1 MMVATD
7 DGNSSELS
15 FLLDKVRLATK
26 RGNSDIPPEDDQ
38 SKLPAAAV
46 CMILRAADSKNSLEI
61 LLLKRKSFEGDPWS
75 GQIAFP
81 GGRSKSGE
89 TLLETVKREVMEE
102 TGINLEDLE
111 PLGPLAQVFPGNF
124 SIRVTPFVAIAP
136 TEVEV
141 KVDHIE
147 IDDYFWTPTS
157 YFLDRNNSSVYSF
170 SKDGRKIDALAFVY
184 LGKYVVWGMTLKIIE
199 DFLSSLN

>member
-1 MMVATD
+1 MVAAEKDTSQ
-7 DGNSSELS
+7 GLN
-15 FLLDKVRLATK
+15 FLLDKVRHTQKQIDANI
-26 RGNSDIPPEDDQ
+26 RPESDQ

-46 CMILRAADSKNSLEI
+46 CMILKQADSKNSLEV
-61 LLLKRKSFEGDPWS
+61 LLLKRRSFEGDPWS

-102 TGINLEDLE
+102 TGINLDDLE
-111 PLGPLAQVFPGNF
+111 VVGPLAQVFPGNF

-136 TEVEV
+136 PDIEVRI
-141 KVDHIE
+141 DHNE

-157 YFLDRNNSSVYSF
+157 YFLDGNNSSIFSF
-170 SKDGRKIDALAFVY
+170 SRQGRKIDALAFVY
-184 LGKYVVWGMTLKIIE
+184 MGKYVIWGMTLRIIE
-199 DFLSSLN
+199 DFLSSLK

>member
-1 MMVATD
+1 L
-7 DGNSSELS
+7 SS
-15 FLLDKVRLATK
+15 LLDKVRLAAK
-26 RGNSDIPPEDDQ
+26 RGNSDIPSENNQ
-38 SKLPAAAV
+38 SKSPAAAV
-46 CMILRAADSKNSLEI
+46 CIILRVADSKNSLEI

-89 TLLETVKREVMEE
+89 TLLKTVKREVMEE
-102 TGINLEDLE
+102 TGINLENLE
-111 PLGPLAQVFPGNF
+111 LLGPLAEVFPGNF
-124 SIRVTPFVAIAP
+124 SIRVTPFIAIAP

-147 IDDYFWTPTS
+147 IDEYFWTPTS
-157 YFLDRNNSSVYSF
+157 YFLDRNNSSIYSF
-170 SKDGRKIDALAFVY
+170 SREGRKLDVPAFVY
-184 LGKYVVWGMTLKIIE
+184 LGKYVIWGMTLRIIE